1 MNEIL
6 RIKEIAKEKGISMEE
21 IANQLGINRV
31 TLSRNINGNPTLS
44 TIQKI
49 AEVLDV
55 DVKDLLISTKQK
67 KEKDLLISDDDGQL
81 KVIGKIDLNEII
93 D

>member
-6 RIKEIAKEKGISMEE
+6 RIKEIAKEKGISMED
-21 IANQLGINRV
+21 IANSLGINRV

-44 TIQKI
+44 TIHKI

-55 DVKDLLISTKQK
+55 DVKDLLISTKK
-67 KEKDLLISDDDGQL
+67 KNEKDLLIRDDEGQL
-81 KVIGKIDLNEII
+81 KVIGKIEI
-93 D
+93 DN